1 MHLTGAGRAAARQL
15 IQGRQSPTL
24 AGFGRARYKRPMAS
38 ADESSPVLIISL
50 PDEAATRRLAA
61 RIADLLQPGDLICL
75 SGSLGAGK
83 TVFARAVVT
92 TLAATFGVAVDEV
105 PSPTF
110 TLVQLYD
117 FDDFT
122 LYHFDLYRLEQAEEV
137 YELGIEDALADG
149 VSLIEWPDRM
159 AVLLPP
165 ERLEIDLRQGP
176 AEGARIAA
184 VTPWG
189 GWSGRLAGEGFDV

>member
-1 MHLTGAGRAAARQL
+1 MHSALPRGAAARQL
-15 IQGRQSPTL
+15 ILPGEPPTL
-24 AGFGRARYKRPMAS
+24 AGIGPARYKRLMAP
-38 ADESSPVLIISL
+38 ADKSSSILTLPL
-50 PDEAATRRLAA
+50 PDEAATQRLAA
-61 RIADLLQPGDLICL
+61 RLAGLLRPGDLVCL
-75 SGSLGAGK
+75 SGSLGVGK

-92 TLAATFGVAVDEV
+92 TLAAHFGVAVDEV

-117 FDDFT
+117 FPDFT

-137 YELGIEDALADG
+137 YELGIEDSLADG

-159 AVLLPP
+159 EALLPP

-189 GWSGRLAGEGFDV
+189 GWSERLAGGALDV